1 MTEGTLSPL
10 HREPGLAATVAVGL
24 IRAYQRTVSPALPVL
39 FGPACGCRFHPSC
52 SAYAVEA
59 VERHGALRG
68 SLLSATRLLKCTPL
82 HPGGLDP
89 VPPGRTH
96 P

>member
-10 HREPGLAATVAVGL
+10 HREPGLTATVAVGL

-52 SAYAVEA
+52 SAYALEA

-89 VPPGRTH
+89 VPPVRTH